1 MKDNNLNAL
10 AKAMSDQT
18 LFSKII
24 AGEIPSHK
32 VASGDDWYA
41 FLDIFPRRDGH
52 TLVIPHKQVG
62 NLRQLTDA
70 EIANLFTGVKQ
81 VQNRLSEVFDTTDF
95 TVCIHDGP
103 LAGQEVPH
111 VHVHVIPRTMGD
123 GGLTLMAMWPS
134 TKHNGEINHEHLS
147 NIAEKLRE
155 VAL

>member
-10 AKAMSDQT
+10 AKVMSDQT

-32 VASGDDWYA
+32 VANGDDWYA

-52 TLVIPHKQVG
+52 TLVVPYKQVG
-62 NLRQLTDA
+62 NLGQLTDV
-70 EIANLFTGVKQ
+70 EIANLFIGVKQ
-81 VQNRLSEVFDTTDF
+81 VQDRLSKVFDTTDF

-111 VHVHVIPRTMGD
+111 VHVHVIPRTLGD

-134 TKHNGEINHEHLS
+134 TEHKGEIDHEHLS
-147 NIAEKLRE
+147 NIAGKLRE
-155 VAL
+155 VVL